1 MLEKSSTQQEIA
13 VRLYDNK
20 FYGTTY
26 GKGLY
31 RKAIYNGSIDMKNPS
46 RKYVIDLFQY
56 NDWSIQA
63 STNEQ
68 LKITETV
75 SKIPDTI
82 YSWIFL
88 YDPTTKTKTPVYGC
102 CVLDLNSN
110 KMEILIN
117 SNEKENSIFWE
128 LEARPCKPTNDGRK
142 VPQLLAT
149 NTDLTTW

>member
-63 STNEQ
+63 STDEQ
-68 LKITETV
+68 VKITETV
-75 SKIPDTI
+75 SKVPDTI

-88 YDPTTKTKTPVYGC
+88 YDPTTKIKTPVYGC

-117 SNEKENSIFWE
+117 SNEKENSVFWE

>member
-63 STNEQ
+63 STDEQ
-68 LKITETV
+68 VKITETV
-75 SKIPDTI
+75 SKVPDTI

-88 YDPTTKTKTPVYGC
+88 YDPTTKIKTPVYGC

-117 SNEKENSIFWE
+117 SNGNENSVFWE